1 MSPSAAGYLNTLGRG
16 GTGAGGG
23 GGGRGGCTS
32 GGGGS
37 CAPGGGGSCTA
48 GSGGGGVVVPTEAP
62 SKELRSVES
71 TLLDIRVHEARV
83 AQ

>member
-1 MSPSAAGYLNTLGRG
+1 MSPSAAGYLNSLGRG

-23 GGGRGGCTS
+23 GGGCGCGGSCTT

-37 CAPGGGGSCTA
+37 CTPGGGGSCTA
-48 GSGGGGVVVPTEAP
+48 GGGVVVPTEAP

-71 TLLDIRVHEARV
+71 TLLDIRVHGAGLE
-83 AQ
+83 